1 MAEIT
6 CKQCGHVNE
15 GERVYCHSCGAKL
28 ERNLLPEEAKP
39 DVTPEKERKRIRK
52 LTRPP
57 YDVARDVST
66 VSLVLL
72 WSIVAAALIQIA
84 RPPDDV
90 PPMPK
95 ERVLDA
101 PQMNF
106 ELEQALSAPIPQQ
119 LALTEDAINAYL
131 QNRIKPGEAGLAGT
145 VKFDRVFVRL
155 ENGVCRIVSQRSF
168 LDNPLY
174 GSILYQLAIEGNK
187 LQATCVGGYFGRLPV
202 HPKIMRSLA
211 VIYSDLWEQLKS
223 EQKVLGEMA
232 SIEVGKTIQGKRT
245 ILIATN
251 PAKK

>member
-28 ERNLLPEEAKP
+28 ERTLLPEEAKP
-39 DVTPEKERKRIRK
+39 EVRREKERERIKK
-52 LTRPP
+52 LTNPP

-66 VSLVLL
+66 FALVLL

-95 ERVLDA
+95 ERALDA

-106 ELEQALSAPIPQQ
+106 ELEQALQAPTPQQ
-119 LALTEDAINAYL
+119 LALPEDAINAYL
-131 QNRIKPGEAGLAGT
+131 QNRIKPGEPGLAGT
-145 VKFDRVFVRL
+145 VKFDRVYVRL
-155 ENGVCRIVSQRSF
+155 EDGVCRIVSQRSF

-174 GSILYQLAIEGNK
+174 GSISYQLAIEGNK
-187 LQATCVGGYFGRLPV
+187 LQATCVGGCFGRLPI
-202 HPKIMRSLA
+202 HPKIMQTLA
-211 VIYSDLWEQLKS
+211 GIYSDLWEQLKS
-223 EQKVLGEMA
+223 EKRVLGEMA
-232 SIEVGKTIQGKRT
+232 SIEVGKTVEGKKAIIVGT
-245 ILIATN
+245 L